1 MNWVVKTFD
10 ELDIYTFYKIVE
22 LRINVFILEQ
32 SCLYPELDYKDQKS
46 LHLYAKD
53 EQGDVKAYLRIL
65 PPGVSFDEVSIGR
78 VIVSPAARGEQL
90 GRALMERALK
100 QIKETYGNVNIRISA
115 QAYLEKFYTSL
126 GFIPVSEI
134 YLEDDIPHLEML
146 LIGVSEIL
154 IGVSEIIKG
163 E

>member
-10 ELDIYTFYKIVE
+10 ELDIYTLYKIVE
-22 LRINVFILEQ
+22 LRINVFIIEQ

-46 LHLYAKD
+46 LHLYAED
-53 EQGDVKAYLRIL
+53 DQGDVKAYLRIL

-78 VIVSPAARGEQL
+78 VVVSPTARGTQL
-90 GRALMERALK
+90 GREMMERALK
-100 QIKETYGNVNIRISA
+100 QIVITYGKVKVRISA

-126 GFIPVSEI
+126 GFVPVSEI
-134 YLEDDIPHLEML
+134 YLEDDIPHMEMV
-146 LIGVSEIL
+146 LIGVSKIL
-154 IGVSEIIKG
+154 IGESEIISG